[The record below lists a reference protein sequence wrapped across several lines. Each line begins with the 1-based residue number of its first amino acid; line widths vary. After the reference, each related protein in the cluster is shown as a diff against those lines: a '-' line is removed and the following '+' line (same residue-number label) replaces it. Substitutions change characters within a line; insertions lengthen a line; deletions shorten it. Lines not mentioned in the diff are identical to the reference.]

1 MPKTVSDEAIIAAL
15 MQASTVKEAAE
26 AAGTTPRTIYTRM
39 QERDFQAAYM
49 DAENDL
55 IRRAVFTV
63 NEKLSAAIDTVTEIM
78 TDPEVNPNTRLQ
90 AAQMIIN
97 NAEKFADRLARD
109 ERQSVSTRK
118 DPFAFEF

>member
-39 QERDFQAAYM
+39 QEREFQAAYM